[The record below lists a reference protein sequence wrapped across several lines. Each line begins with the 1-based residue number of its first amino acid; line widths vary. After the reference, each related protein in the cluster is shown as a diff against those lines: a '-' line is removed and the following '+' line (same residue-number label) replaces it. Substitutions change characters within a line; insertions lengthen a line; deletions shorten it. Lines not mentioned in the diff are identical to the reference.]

1 MKTFFKSN
9 DFSSNVHK
17 SFQNLRKEED
27 FFDITL
33 VGDDFKHV
41 TAHKLV
47 LLASSEY
54 FKKIF
59 SNNKKYFQSHA
70 LICLEGLNQTD
81 LNNILDYI
89 YHGEIQLYQHELSRF
104 LAIAERLKLDGVVG
118 VEQQD
123 PQDDFKEEVI
133 LEENIEAPQ
142 NHLLAPES
150 EVEQQ
155 NCEDDFSKEI
165 ILEDNIVEEVL
176 QTDSFVPESEVVENT
191 EDVQS
196 SNSQSLE
203 EFDMIEDSFTKI
215 APRYFK
221 CKYCDKSYENVGH
234 IRDHVENHVERD
246 SLLCKFCDKKF
257 SSWKSLRQHRWSKHP
272 IITQGVRDKPYN
284 TLIADQYS
292 VIESLKDL
300 DEKIRESYTKIAPE
314 CYRCKYC
321 DISYRK
327 SCYVREHVE
336 SHFRGLSFCC
346 TLCDTIFGRR
356 NALRNHIRKI
366 HNKNNSLIGPLPG
379 AAMSLKKSKL
389 FISSK
394 PLADEKRKRF

>member
-70 LICLEGLNQTD
+70 LICLEGLNQSD

-123 PQDDFKEEVI
+123 RQDDVKEEVI
-133 LEENIEAPQ
+133 LEENIEAPK
-142 NHLLAPES
+142 NDLLVPES
-150 EVEQQ
+150 EVEKQ
-155 NCEDDFSKEI
+155 NCQDAFSEEI
-165 ILEDNIVEEVL
+165 IMEENVVEEVL
-176 QTDSFVPESEVVENT
+176 QNDLFVPESEVVENT

-272 IITQGVRDKPYN
+272 IMTQGVRDKPYN
-284 TLIADQYS
+284 TLFADQYF
-292 VIESLKDL
+292 VIESLKEL

-327 SCYVREHVE
+327 GCYVREHVE

-356 NALRNHIRKI
+356 NALRAHIRKI
-366 HNKNNSLIGPLPG
+366 HNKNSSLIGPLPS

-389 FISSK
+389 LISSK
-394 PLADEKRKRF
+394 PLAEEKRKRF